1 MQQGAYVRPGMP
13 AMQPAMPFAVG
24 PAMQPQVPQMQSQ
37 MQPMPFVGSP
47 WPQTSQPR
55 APTAF
60 PPHWSAQTAG
70 YNPAG
75 DPLLS
80 QSFGQSFGIGPSAL
94 QPSSWPPT
102 QAAGEIAANAPQ
114 EDLAPGAHGDDG
126 HDDHGRG
133 GHGGHSGH
141 GGHGHEMWLVQK
153 IQASP
158 WRFYFGGFCCLLS
171 CFILIAL
178 LLLVGVPIL
187 DPRPNDIVPVILRE
201 HIAKKRQDAG
211 RSIKEVALACP
222 GCENLEERSER
233 MFYLHIL
240 YEVEHESGTLWET
253 DVLKGI
259 RDVEQKIFEAKGL
272 GPDGKDMC
280 LLAKPDEQLKGL
292 GRELPKTP
300 KCAFALSPLL
310 FLADKVSSSNVG
322 SASQHLWL
330 PCTLLQL
337 ASASMA
343 RLMVSA
349 ARCMLLSML
358 ALTVMPG
365 VFVTPPSGQVS
376 KPCIRGSNISRM
388 QRSEPPSNAGTM
400 LMAVMAGVMVAV
412 VSPASSWAGTGGA
425 RPDFQVA
432 RPGYMQGID
441 AALAATKP
449 GEIDHR
455 ARLFEWYPNPASFF
469 PQVVEELKR
478 EQVKLEAAP
487 TKQERLEKN
496 MKQMQEYAKTAV
508 FQDAEVFMCFKSKR
522 AKAVTSMARRAALK
536 SVFSWTSRLLRLPL
550 ADPPPFQLKTDH
562 LTRCVVPDKDVQKE
576 EMGKV
581 TGSWFMR
588 KATEY
593 YDKKLGQDPS
603 EDFVDGWCT
612 EASNHLPPEMRDC
625 GCLALVYNDVQMA
638 LNWDISLQ
646 QMWDFETGFQK
657 LMQAEAKKAEADA
670 YVQKVLNYWTSDNAA
685 HAFYARRRVMD
696 RVIPHPFVMAAAW
709 KITFQIG
716 SYAVLHDDRRSAV
729 AAGAGVSVKA
739 LHTLFFF
746 GFPLRNIN
754 EHWTGL
760 NAEKGRNEASD
771 YIMEWIFNT
780 YNDLLVDLNKQAKGF
795 KMSFDANSLQ
805 NGSPLLKQYI
815 AYNIPRDARWITASI
830 MFMLAYISY
839 TTGSVFLGVS
849 IIAMIVFAFGP
860 ALLLYTM
867 VFGQRYIGLLHLNG
881 LFIILGVGVD
891 DAFVIMDAYGQEKAE
906 AEAEGRPTNFSAIM
920 SPAVHH
926 ASKACLCTSLTTFF
940 AFASNSVSDFPSIR
954 TFGMFCACLILTNF
968 FIDFSFFLA
977 IVCADE
983 RLKRPKPAAPKP
995 PVEEAD
1001 TLRPMEKWFHDT
1013 FFLFVKTFKF
1023 PLLGVFAVWAA
1034 VCMWTATYVTPD
1046 PNMPKVFMPSDN
1058 YERFLPTLAKRYEK
1072 TFNPFRL
1079 KVRIHLGIDADD
1091 PINRGTTPDYNDCF
1105 FNCAGQRPNYLDL
1118 FATAGDKSEESKSKQ
1133 IRMQRVV
1140 QKLCDVLD
1148 DASEWDG
1155 EASQLDGLQGEFPFL
1170 QVATAETLG
1179 GLPPLKCV
1187 FRDFE
1192 HWINMMNAAAK
1203 HSAGAEEMKEF
1214 PSSNFCCGVDS
1225 DFVKF
1230 LSSPMPPSNKMY
1242 QSGQRNM
1249 EFFQDEVFFDRVD
1262 GELVLRAIV
1271 IEVALKTTW
1280 QIPYLDGIELNRH
1293 WDKFVADFAQE
1304 EAKQEML
1311 PMLPKAIFATDMF
1324 AFHWFQVQDAM
1335 NSEVFDGIKLSL
1347 FLAFLVL
1354 LGATQNLFLA
1364 LISVSCIVAIVSS
1377 VLAFAVCMDWKTSVS
1392 EAIIYVMVIG
1402 LSVDYVI
1409 HLGDA
1414 YLECPDESREERVQ
1428 FMVTKMGVSVISGA
1442 ISSAGAAVFMTF
1454 CQSLFLIKFGI
1465 VICFVISVSVVT
1477 SLIFFSALLLI
1488 AGPSGESGSFAPIL
1502 RWLGVLKKPVE
1513 PAQGDGD
1520 QPPEEPQ
1527 KVQPRLYSSVVRY
1540 RKSLVRASVAHA
1552 DAQQLARQL
1561 GVDNAEPARE
1571 IEMVAVPGSQEADSG
1586 GLSIV
1591 RERSEAASERPIAH
1605 EASEV
1610 VDLRDLRD

>member
-1 MQQGAYVRPGMP
+1 MGSAWPPSRPK
-13 AMQPAMPFAVG
+13 
-24 PAMQPQVPQMQSQ
+24 
-37 MQPMPFVGSP
+37 
-47 WPQTSQPR
+47 
-55 APTAF
+55 APTAI
-60 PPHWSAQTAG
+60 PPHWTAQTAG

-75 DPLLS
+75 DPLLG
-80 QSFGQSFGIGPSAL
+80 QSFGQSFGGSFGYAGTPSPTRTDQPASLGGAAVASNDVPHTDESGAL
-94 QPSSWPPT
+94 
-102 QAAGEIAANAPQ
+102 ADHGEHVVAG
-114 EDLAPGAHGDDG
+114 GGG
-126 HDDHGRG
+126 HDQH
-133 GHGGHSGH
+133 H
-141 GGHGHEMWLVQK
+141 HEMWLVQS

-171 CFILIAL
+171 CFLLIAVL
-178 LLLVGVPIL
+178 LLLGVPIL

-211 RSIKEVALACP
+211 RSLKEVALACP
-222 GCENLEERSER
+222 GCEDLMERSER
-233 MFYLHIL
+233 MFYLHII
-240 YEVEHESGTLWET
+240 YEVEHESGTLWEA
-253 DVLKGI
+253 DILQSI
-259 RDVEQKIFEAKGL
+259 HEVEQKVFEAKGL
-272 GPDGKDMC
+272 GPDGKEWAFEDMC
-280 LLAKPDEQLKGL
+280 LLAKPNEELKGL

-310 FLADKVSSSNVG
+310 FLADKV
-322 SASQHLWL
+322 
-330 PCTLLQL
+330 
-337 ASASMA
+337 
-343 RLMVSA
+343 
-349 ARCMLLSML
+349 
-358 ALTVMPG
+358 
-365 VFVTPPSGQVS
+365 
-376 KPCIRGSNISRM
+376 
-388 QRSEPPSNAGTM
+388 
-400 LMAVMAGVMVAV
+400 
-412 VSPASSWAGTGGA
+412 
-425 RPDFQVA
+425 
-432 RPGYMQGID
+432 
-441 AALAATKP
+441 
-449 GEIDHR
+449 
-455 ARLFEWYPNPASFF
+455 
-469 PQVVEELKR
+469 
-478 EQVKLEAAP
+478 
-487 TKQERLEKN
+487 
-496 MKQMQEYAKTAV
+496 
-508 FQDAEVFMCFKSKR
+508 
-522 AKAVTSMARRAALK
+522 
-536 SVFSWTSRLLRLPL
+536 LPL
-550 ADPPPFQLKTDH
+550 ADPPPFQLKNLRRTGYLWINESHHQWTDH
-562 LTRCVVPDKDVQKE
+562 LTRCVVPPEEAQKE
-576 EMGKV
+576 EMEKV

-593 YDKKLGQDPS
+593 YDNRLGQDPS
-603 EDFVDGWCT
+603 EDIVDDWCSA
-612 EASNHLPPEMRDC
+612 ASSHLPPEMRNC
-625 GCLALVYNDVQMA
+625 GCLALIYNDVQMA
-638 LNWDISLQ
+638 QNWDISLQ
-646 QMWDFETGFQK
+646 QMWDFKKGFQK
-657 LMQAEAKKAEADA
+657 LKNPEASSA
-670 YVQKVLNYWTSDNAA
+670 YVAKVLDYWTSYDDDSVELCRRNSEKCPWKNADRRQDAKFWSNQACSDAEHMERRRRHKMLKSQTCGDNAG
-685 HAFYARRRVMD
+685 HAFYARRRVLD
-696 RVIPHPFVMAAAW
+696 RVVPHPFVMAAWALE
-709 KITFQIG
+709 QL
-716 SYAVLHDDRRSAV
+716 SV
-729 AAGAGVSVKA
+729 GVSVPTSGFEALSWAIPFIRAQGFDDRTASLVWWLRVPTLVLPRGQARLDLPSEEELVLFPKKFPVGDDDA
-739 LHTLFFF
+739 GSCKIRDHGTCTTRNTQVKSLHTLFFF
-746 GFPLRNIN
+746 GFPLKNVN
-754 EHWTGL
+754 EHWSGL
-760 NAEKGRNEASD
+760 KAETGRNEASE
-771 YIMEWIFNT
+771 YIMEWIFST
-780 YNDLLVDLNKQAKGF
+780 YNDLLVDLNAKAKGGV
-795 KMSFDANSLQ
+795 MSFDANSLQ

-830 MFMLAYISY
+830 FFMLGYISY
-839 TTGSVFLGVS
+839 TTGSVFLGEEPVHLAS
-849 IIAMIVFAFGP
+849 TKIIAMIVFAFGP

-954 TFGMFCACLILTNF
+954 TFGMFCACLIVTNF

-977 IVCADE
+977 IVCASE
-983 RLKRPKPAAPKP
+983 RLKKPKP
-995 PVEEAD
+995 PTSAAIEEAD

-1023 PLLGVFAVWAA
+1023 PLLGVFGVWAA

-1079 KVRIHLGIDADD
+1079 KVRIHLGVDADD

-1105 FNCAGQRPNYLDL
+1105 FNCAGQKPNYVDL
-1118 FATAGDKSEESKSKQ
+1118 FATAGPHTPESKSKQ
-1133 IRMQRVV
+1133 MRMQKVV
-1140 QKLCDVLD
+1140 QRLCDMLE

-1155 EASQLDGLQGEFPFL
+1155 DESRLSEHQREYPFL
-1170 QVATAETLG
+1170 RVASAEDLA
-1179 GLPPLKCV
+1179 GLPPVKCV

-1192 HWINMMNAAAK
+1192 HWIVTCLLACFDVPDRTRDFCRVSFLPDACRQ
-1203 HSAGAEEMKEF
+1203 HEG
-1214 PSSNFCCGVDS
+1214 SNFCCGADS

-1293 WDKFVADFAQE
+1293 WDKFVQEFA
-1304 EAKQEML
+1304 AKQAKDEML
-1311 PMLPKAIFATDMF
+1311 PKLPKAIFATDMF

-1354 LGATQNLFLA
+1354 LGATQNVFLA

-1414 YLECPDESREERVQ
+1414 YLECPDESREDRVQ

-1442 ISSAGAAVFMTF
+1442 ISSAGAAIFMTF

-1477 SLIFFSALLLI
+1477 SLVFFSALLLV
-1488 AGPSGESGSFAPIL
+1488 AGPSGESGSLGPVL
-1502 RWLGVLKKPVE
+1502 RLLKLRKP
-1513 PAQGDGD
+1513 PAETEEDTSQA
-1520 QPPEEPQ
+1520 PPEEPQ

-1540 RKSLVRASVAHA
+1540 RKSLARASMANA
-1552 DAQQLARQL
+1552 DARELAREL
-1561 GVDNAEPARE
+1561 GADAAPQEVELTAVSHSPAARQGAEME
-1571 IEMVAVPGSQEADSG
+1571 DSET
-1586 GLSIV
+1586 S
-1591 RERSEAASERPIAH
+1591 RPVSH
-1605 EASEV
+1605 EESEV
-1610 VDLRDLRD
+1610 VDLRDLRE